1 MTTTIRNSS
10 GATFLSGSIQNITV
24 KHSTKM
30 SIIKLPGANKDIIQR
45 FGTSNREFTL
55 DGIITVGGGTTYI
68 SALENTTGSLTYTYP
83 LETAIST
90 VSVLFYNVN
99 FKDAGSR
106 PMERKFSME
115 AVEIL

>member
-10 GATFLSGSIQNITV
+10 GITFLSGSIQNITV
-24 KHSTKM
+24 KQSTKM
-30 SIIKLPGANKDIIQR
+30 SIIKLPGANKDVIQR

-55 DGIITVGGGTTYI
+55 DGTITIGGGTSYI
-68 SALENTTGSLTYTYP
+68 SALENTTGSLTYVYP
-83 LETAIST
+83 LETGISKVT
-90 VSVLFYNVN
+90 VLFYNIN

>member
-1 MTTTIRNSS
+1 MVTIIKNSS
-10 GATFLSGSIQNITV
+10 GTEFSYGCIQTITV
-24 KHSTKM
+24 KQSTKM

-55 DGIITVGGGTTYI
+55 DGTITVGGGTSYI

-83 LETAIST
+83 LETGISKVT
-90 VSVLFYNVN
+90 ILFYNIN
-99 FKDAGSR
+99 FKDSGTN
-106 PMERKFSME
+106 PMERKFSLE